1 MTFARP
7 TIELVRQCHAALPE
21 RIRAYLNARGIPN
34 HLIDRHQLGW
44 NGARITIPTRDRD
57 GNLVFLKLAKDPE
70 DQSDSPKMLVPQG
83 SRAELYG
90 WEHLRASPSWIV
102 ICEGEFDRLVLEARG
117 FIAATSTGGA
127 GVFRRE
133 WAETLAQVPAVFICF
148 DRDEAGR
155 EGSRMVARMIPKARI
170 VELPPAVGD
179 GGDIT
184 DYFVR
189 LKRTDD
195 DFLALVSRAYR
206 LPQPDP
212 TPQRVPSRG
221 PSLPNNEIAE
231 LKTRV
236 PIERVVGRYVELRES
251 DRFLTGSCP
260 FHEDRSPSF
269 VVYPETRTFH
279 CFGCRANGDVIAFLM
294 RAEHLGFREALDA
307 LRKLAA

>member
-1 MTFARP
+1 MPFARP

-21 RIRAYLNARGIPN
+21 RIRAYLIARGITN

-44 NGARITIPTRDRD
+44 NGTRITIPIRDRD
-57 GNLVFLKLAKDPE
+57 GNLVFFKLAKDPE
-70 DQSDSPKMLVPQG
+70 DQSDSPKMLAPQG
-83 SRAELYG
+83 SRVELYG
-90 WEHLRASPSWIV
+90 WEHLKAAPNWIV
-102 ICEGEFDRLVLEARG
+102 ICEGEFDRLVLEAHG
-117 FIAATSTGGA
+117 FIAITSTGGA

-148 DRDEAGR
+148 DRDEAGK
-155 EGSRMVARMIPKARI
+155 EGSRMVARMIPRSRI
-170 VELPPAVGD
+170 VELPPAVGE

-184 DYFVR
+184 DLFVR
-189 LKRTDD
+189 LRRTDD
-195 DFLALVSRAYR
+195 DFLELVSRAYR

-212 TPQRVPSRG
+212 ALQRVSSRA

-231 LKTRV
+231 LKALV
-236 PIERVVGRYVELRES
+236 PIERVVRRRVELRES
-251 DRFLTGSCP
+251 GRFLTGRCP
-260 FHEDRSPSF
+260 FHEDRTPSF

-294 RAEHLGFREALDA
+294 RAEQLGFREALDA